1 MRRGWRLRVTML
13 GTAAAVAAGMLA
25 TAPVSAATATTTA
38 APAGPVTGKP
48 PANLPHLLTGPP
60 AANIRQLVQCGGTMY
75 AVGSFTQIKRNSTV
89 YNRNNIFSFSATP
102 PYQVTSWAPN
112 ISGTINSIVFSGTN
126 CANAYIGGHF
136 TIAINGSKPAKN
148 IAEISTTARKVI
160 ATFAHNASA
169 QVDTLTGYQGH
180 IIAGGHYT
188 SINGSAANPYLTS
201 LNNSTGKDD
210 GFVHLNISG
219 NYNYPGVASNPTRV
233 YNQALSHSKRLDLV
247 MGDFTSVGG
256 VGRQQIFMLNFA
268 TRPTA
273 TVTGW
278 TSPEFDGSAGNID
291 QQGGFPYQCVDSEP
305 FYIQSAAWSADD
317 STVFIGDTGF
327 HPWNISENVL
337 PHPGLCDA
345 AAAFPATQASVLH
358 KWVNYTGCDSLFSA
372 AADASAAYFGGHQ
385 RWSQNQ
391 NGCGAAGPEAVANNG
406 LEGLSPGTGL
416 TLVNSGGQS
425 LYTRSRGQGADAML
439 VTGSGLWIGSD
450 NGNFTT
456 INGQQVWQTSQSC
469 GGVNG
474 LAGIC
479 FLPYPGH

>member
-1 MRRGWRLRVTML
+1 MRRGWRLRVAML
-13 GTAAAVAAGMLA
+13 GSVAAVAVGMLA
-25 TAPVSAATATTTA
+25 TAPVSAATAAPAVT
-38 APAGPVTGKP
+38 PAGPVTGTP

-75 AVGSFTQIKRNSTV
+75 AVGNFTQIKRNSTV
-89 YNRNNIFSFSATP
+89 YNRTAIFSFSATP
-102 PYQVTSWAPN
+102 PYAVTSWAPN

-136 TIAINGSKPAKN
+136 TIGINGANPAKN

-160 ATFAHNASA
+160 TTFAHNASA
-169 QVDTLTGYQGH
+169 QVDTLTAYQSH

-188 SINGSAANPYLTS
+188 SINGSAADPYMTS
-201 LNNSTGKDD
+201 LNSSTGKDD
-210 GFVHLNISG
+210 GFLQLHISG
-219 NYNYPGVASNPTRV
+219 NYNYPGVATNPTRV
-233 YNQALSHSKRLDLV
+233 YNQALSHSKKLDLV
-247 MGDFTSVGG
+247 MGDFTTVDGHP
-256 VGRQQIFMLNFA
+256 RQQIFMLNFA
-268 TRPTA
+268 TRPHL
-273 TVTGW
+273 TGW

-305 FYIQSAAWSADD
+305 MYIQSAAWSPDD
-317 STVFIGDTGF
+317 STVFIADTGF
-327 HPWNISENVL
+327 HPWNVSENIF
-337 PHPGLCDA
+337 PHTGLCDA
-345 AAAFPATQASVLH
+345 AAAFPATQSSVLH

-372 AADASAAYFGGHQ
+372 AADSSAAYFGGHQ

-391 NGCGAAGPEAVANNG
+391 NGCGSPGPEAVANNG
-406 LEGLSPGTGL
+406 LEGLAPGTGL

-425 LYTRSRGQGADAML
+425 PYTRSRGQGADAML
-439 VTGSGLWIGSD
+439 LTSSGLWIGSD